1 MSNKELLLLFK
12 DIAEGVDGD
21 KVDMDSNF
29 GQLFQKLGKDKSTM
43 SLLTEKLIA
52 FWHDF
57 SCLLTSLG
65 HSWENAMQF

>member
-29 GQLFQKLGKDKSTM
+29 G
-43 SLLTEKLIA
+43 
-52 FWHDF
+52 
-57 SCLLTSLG
+57 
-65 HSWENAMQF
+65 